1 MSDINRHEII
11 SSQQIADRI
20 SELAKQIVDDIN
32 HEPVILI
39 GVLTGAFIITADLSR
54 ALWRA
59 GLQEVDIDFVKTTSY
74 IDDCEG
80 SRCPP
85 KVVVDLE
92 RSIAGKNVII
102 VEDIADTGHTLAL
115 LQKYLKASNP
125 KSLRTFAL
133 LSKPSKRQ
141 VDIPLEYVGFEIDG
155 WIEGCGLDSLRACPA
170 VMVRD

>member
-1 MSDINRHEII
+1 MTAINRREII
-11 SSQQIADRI
+11 SNQQIIDRI
-20 SELAKQIVDDIN
+20 NELAKQIAVDLN

-54 ALWRA
+54 ALWNA
-59 GLQEVDIDFVKTTSY
+59 GLQDIDIDFVKTTSY
-74 IDDCEG
+74 VEDCEG

-115 LQKYLKASNP
+115 LQKYLKASGP
-125 KSLRTFAL
+125 KSLKTFAL
-133 LSKPSKRQ
+133 LSKPSKRE

-155 WIEGCGLDSLRACPA
+155 WIEGFGLDSLRACPS
-170 VMVRD
+170 VMVRE